1 MQGHS
6 YISKFST
13 HYEATYVY
21 EYVSHN
27 SPNSN
32 PKSMQLFFMLEEMFE
47 I

>member
-1 MQGHS
+1 MKPRMS
-6 YISKFST
+6 
-13 HYEATYVY
+13 
-21 EYVSHN
+21 EYMSHN

>member
-1 MQGHS
+1 M
-6 YISKFST
+6 KV
-13 HYEATYVY
+13 TYVY

-32 PKSMQLFFMLEEMFE
+32 PKSMQLFFMLEE